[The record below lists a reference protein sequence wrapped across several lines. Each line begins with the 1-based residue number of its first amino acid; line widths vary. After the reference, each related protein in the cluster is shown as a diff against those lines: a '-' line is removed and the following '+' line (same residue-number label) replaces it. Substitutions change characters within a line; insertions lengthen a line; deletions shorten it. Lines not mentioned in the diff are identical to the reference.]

1 MADGALGDQV
11 YQGLSALLGTAGFGA
26 GAKLPGEIA
35 LAARFGVSRPVVR
48 QALERLRTEG
58 RVLSRKGSGNYVSDK
73 PEPQPVIPFGAF
85 HNIPDVRNFLEFRC
99 SLEGEIAAQA
109 ARRCDPGAVA
119 AVHASLLRWEQAVA
133 SGQSAV
139 EEDVRFHTAIADA
152 SGNRFFALTLAAIN
166 EQSRFAIRLVRD
178 LSGRTLASRLDEVRR
193 EHRAI
198 DAAIAAG
205 TPDLAKAAMA
215 AHLQNGIRR
224 LFEG

>member
-1 MADGALGDQV
+1 M
-11 YQGLSALLGTAGFGA
+11 
-26 GAKLPGEIA
+26 
-35 LAARFGVSRPVVR
+35 
-48 QALERLRTEG
+48 
-58 RVLSRKGSGNYVSDK
+58 
-73 PEPQPVIPFGAF
+73 
-85 HNIPDVRNFLEFRC
+85 
-99 SLEGEIAAQA
+99 
-109 ARRCDPGAVA
+109 A

-166 EQSRFAIRLVRD
+166 EQSRFAIRLLRD

-205 TPDLAKAAMA
+205 TPDLTKAAMA
-215 AHLQNGIRR
+215 AHLQNGMRR